1 MTIATRASGH
11 PGSGGHP
18 GGHPSGITGVGAVRA
33 EGYVYDRAP
42 MLVYWE
48 TTLACGLACRHCRA
62 TAQAERDPRELT
74 TEEGYRLLDEV
85 TRFGR
90 PYPHVVFTGG
100 DPLNRPD
107 LHDLVRGA
115 TARGIGASLAP
126 AATPLLTQDVLE
138 SLRDAGIQNISL
150 SLDGSNAELH
160 DGFRMVPGT
169 FEKTILS
176 ARWARAAGLP
186 IQVNTLVTDE
196 TLADLPAIYDLLRD
210 MDIMRWSLFM
220 LITTGRGSALREVTP
235 VESERLNAW
244 LFDLSRTAP
253 FQVKTTEATHYR
265 RLAIREMHA
274 TGMDDEAILRTSVG
288 RGFGIRDGNGIV
300 FVAHDGTVNPS
311 GFLPIPLGNV
321 REASIVDLYRDHP
334 VMRDLRNPEGIKGR
348 CGMCEYARVCGGS
361 RARAWAWTGDPL
373 ESDPLCPYVPTGTVP
388 QYGMPAAVPVAA
400 VPQAGTGASPATP
413 AAAGAADA

>member
-1 MTIATRASGH
+1 MTVATH
-11 PGSGGHP
+11 PSAVHP
-18 GGHPSGITGVGAVRA
+18 GGTMPVGSVRA

-62 TAQAERDPRELT
+62 TAQPERNPLELT
-74 TEEGYRLLDEV
+74 TDEGYRLLDQV
-85 TRFGR
+85 TAFGR
-90 PYPHVVFTGG
+90 PYPHLVFTGG

-107 LHDLVRGA
+107 LHDLVRAA

-126 AATPLLTQDVLE
+126 AATPLLTRAVME

-150 SLDGSNAELH
+150 SLDGSNAERH

-169 FEKTILS
+169 FDRTIEA

-196 TLADLPAIYDLLRD
+196 TLADLPAVYELLLG

-235 VESERLNAW
+235 GESEKLNAW
-244 LFDLSRTAP
+244 LFGLSRTAP

-265 RLAIREMHA
+265 RVAIRQMRAE
-274 TGMDDEAILRTSVG
+274 GMDDEAIAKTSVG

-321 REASIVDLYRDHP
+321 RDASIVDLYRGHP
-334 VMRDLRNPEGIKGR
+334 VMRALRDPERFKGR
-348 CGMCEYARVCGGS
+348 CGRCEYARICGGS
-361 RARAWAWTGDPL
+361 RARAWAWTGDEL
-373 ESDPLCPYVPTGTVP
+373 EADPLCPFVP
-388 QYGMPAAVPVAA
+388 AVA
-400 VPQAGTGASPATP
+400 
-413 AAAGAADA
+413 